1 MPEVTTSTIARARAD
16 IADLRR
22 GLSELSQWLDAQ
34 ADAIPHADETRQRV
48 SQLGL
53 FLERLNAGLEQQD
66 RERAQLLGLFQVSR
80 AVNSTLELNAVLNRA
95 MDTIIQ
101 VTRAERGFLML
112 TDEEGRLVFQVARN
126 MDRETI
132 SSPTFQVSRSIVEHV
147 AQSAQSIL
155 TTDAQRD
162 PRFATHD
169 SIVALNLRSILCT
182 PLIAREYV
190 IGVVYVD
197 NRLHAGMFQPADLDA
212 LRAFADQAAIAIENA
227 RLFESVRQKVNEISA
242 LKTFQDDIFA
252 SIASGV
258 IATDWQDRITAFNRA
273 AETKSGH
280 LVRFVREDRITAFNR
295 AAETIFAV
303 PAARSLG
310 QPYRE
315 TLAALADSPLP
326 QLLEEAKRAG
336 KRFVGAE
343 FKSQLPERGAV
354 NLSFSI
360 SSLCD
365 AAGNPQGITI
375 VVDDLTEKRRLEA
388 TRGMFRRYVAPAVVD
403 RLESNPAQLKLGGQR
418 QELTILFAD
427 IRGYTHLSEQHP
439 PEELID
445 ILNQYLAAAADAILK
460 QEGTLDKFMGDAVM
474 GIFNAPLPQD
484 DHPLR
489 AVRAALAMRAAIM
502 RLHRGL
508 PSELQLHFGI
518 GIHTGDAVVGNVGT
532 EQQMNYTAIGDA
544 VNLAKRLQEWANGG
558 QIVLSEQTYAQV
570 REQVAVTPILPFH
583 VKGREAMV
591 EAWEVRGLQV
601 KENV

>member
-1 MPEVTTSTIARARAD
+1 MSQVTISTIARARAD

-22 GLSELSQWLDAQ
+22 GLSDLTRWLDEHR
-34 ADAIPHADETRQRV
+34 DEIPHAAETRQRV
-48 SQLGL
+48 VDLAL
-53 FLERLNAGLEQQD
+53 LLERLNAGLEQQD
-66 RERAQLLGLFQVSR
+66 REHAQLLGLFQVSR

-95 MDTIIQ
+95 MDIIIQ

-147 AQSAQSIL
+147 AQTGQPIL

-162 PRFATHD
+162 PRFAAQD
-169 SIVALNLRSILCT
+169 SVVALNLRSILCT

-197 NRLHAGMFQPADLDA
+197 NRLHAGMFQPADLEA

-258 IATDWQDRITAFNRA
+258 IATDLQ
-273 AETKSGH
+273 
-280 LVRFVREDRITAFNR
+280 DRITAFNR
-295 AAETIFAV
+295 AAETIFGISAER
-303 PAARSLG
+303 ALG
-310 QPYRE
+310 QPYLQ
-315 TLAALADSPLP
+315 TLEALADTTLP
-326 QLLEEAKRAG
+326 QLVEEAKSAG
-336 KRFVGAE
+336 KRFVGSE
-343 FKSQLPERGAV
+343 VKVSLPSRGMAT
-354 NLSFSI
+354 LSLSV
-360 SSLCD
+360 SSLRD
-365 AAGNPQGITI
+365 ASGNAQGATI
-375 VVDDLTEKRRLEA
+375 VVDDLTEKRRLQA
-388 TRGMFRRYVAPAVVD
+388 VRGMFRRYVAPAVVD

-418 QELTILFAD
+418 QEITILFAD
-427 IRGYTHLSEQHP
+427 IRGFTRLSEQLP
-439 PEELID
+439 PEELVE
-445 ILNQYLAAAADAILK
+445 ILNQYLAVAAEAILQ

-489 AVRAALAMRAAIM
+489 AARAALALRAAVT
-502 RLHRGL
+502 RLHHRL
-508 PSELQLHFGI
+508 PDISRLYFGI

-544 VNLAKRLQEWANGG
+544 VNLAKRLQESANGG
-558 QIVLSEQTYAQV
+558 QIVMSEQTCARIRTSV
-570 REQVAVTPILPFH
+570 IVKPLAPFH
-583 VKGREAMV
+583 VKGREAQV
-591 EAWEVRGLQV
+591 EAWELLGLRSE
-601 KENV
+601 ENV

>member
-1 MPEVTTSTIARARAD
+1 MAYSHLPYAIRHLPDERMPEVTISTIARARAD

-22 GLSELSQWLDAQ
+22 GLSDLNAWLDTHQ
-34 ADAIPHADETRQRV
+34 HAIPQIEDTRQRV

-53 FLERLNAGLEQQD
+53 FLERLNSGLEQQE
-66 RERAQLLGLFQVSR
+66 RERAQLFGLFQVSR
-80 AVNSTLELNAVLNRA
+80 AVNSTLELHAVLDRA

-112 TDEEGRLVFQVARN
+112 TDDEGRLVFQAARN

-132 SSPTFQVSRSIVEHV
+132 TSPTFQVSRSIVEHV

-162 PRFATHD
+162 PRFSTQE
-169 SIVALNLRSILCT
+169 SIVTLNLRSILCT

-197 NRLHAGMFQPADLDA
+197 NRLHAGTFQHADLDA

-258 IATDWQDRITAFNRA
+258 IATDLQ
-273 AETKSGH
+273 
-280 LVRFVREDRITAFNR
+280 DRITAFNR
-295 AAETIFAV
+295 AAETIFAI
-303 PAARSLG
+303 PAARALS
-310 QPYRE
+310 QSYRE
-315 TLAALADSPLP
+315 TFVALADSPLP
-326 QLLEEAKRAG
+326 QMVDEVKRAG

-343 FKSQLPERGAV
+343 FKSHLPERGAV

-360 SSLCD
+360 AALRD
-365 AAGNPQGITI
+365 ASGHPQGTTI

-418 QELTILFAD
+418 QRVTILFAD
-427 IRGYTHLSEQHP
+427 IRGFTHLSEQLP
-439 PEELID
+439 PEQLVD
-445 ILNQYLAAAADAILK
+445 VLNQYLAIAADAILK

-489 AVRAALAMRAAIM
+489 AVRAALAMRAAVV
-502 RLHRGL
+502 RLHRRL
-508 PSELQLHFGI
+508 PDLLRLGYGI
-518 GIHTGDAVVGNVGT
+518 GIHTGDAVVGNIGT

-544 VNLAKRLQEWANGG
+544 VNVAKRLQENASGG
-558 QIVLSEQTYAQV
+558 QIILSDQTYAPV
-570 REQVAVTPILPFH
+570 RDHAHADPMPPFH
-583 VKGREAMV
+583 VKGREAVV
-591 EAWEVRGLQV
+591 EAWELAGMRS
-601 KENV
+601 

>member
-258 IATDWQDRITAFNRA
+258 IATDWQ
-273 AETKSGH
+273 
-280 LVRFVREDRITAFNR
+280 DRITAFNR